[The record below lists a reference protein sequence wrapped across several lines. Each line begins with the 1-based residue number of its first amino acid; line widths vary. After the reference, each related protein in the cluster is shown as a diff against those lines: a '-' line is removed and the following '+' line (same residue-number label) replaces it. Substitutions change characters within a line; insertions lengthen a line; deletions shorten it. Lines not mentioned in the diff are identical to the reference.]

1 MTSFRLNRVLMCPP
15 GMSVRSA
22 RAQSS
27 ESVSKSS
34 VWCFPTNRSPD
45 ALTCTTDP
53 IEGAACFM
61 SASRRRRAIRRVI
74 FGKLKHSMVSA
85 RRASTSFR
93 GSPFSFISATDASSD
108 APSLFSVDPFASAST
123 ALRSS
128 AQPAGAA
135 ASVSHAMRLCS
146 TPVRNDVAE
155 DVATTGAAPTR
166 FSPSSSPAAA
176 TIAATFA
183 TLPPRLT
190 PVNTTRVSRPY
201 VESAQA
207 AMPALSATPAA
218 ICVMNALTDGN
229 TCANCFSGFRAE

>member
-27 ESVSKSS
+27 DSVSKSS

-53 IEGAACFM
+53 IEGAARFM
-61 SASRRRRAIRRVI
+61 SASRRRRAIRRTI

-93 GSPFSFISATDASSD
+93 GSPFSFVSATDTSLSTSVVVSVASE
-108 APSLFSVDPFASAST
+108 ST